1 MATRLVRGLG
11 CAALLL
17 GLSLPAPAQTAP
29 RFRVQVTVHAD
40 SPEIVSQVTASAGRA
55 LRALGDVEVVDTLA
69 DYTLHFSVA
78 RVTVGGKLG
87 GYAVSMAV
95 TQWVDRYNCFLGT
108 QLQVVNLTRG
118 LRQATAAFVASFDA
132 NMLRDRRRAVISR
145 TR

>member
-1 MATRLVRGLG
+1 MATCLARGLG

-17 GLSLPAPAQTAP
+17 CLSLPATAQTPP

-40 SPEIVSQVTASAGRA
+40 ARETVDQVAEGAGRA

-78 RVTVGGKLG
+78 RVKVGGKVE

-95 TQWVDRYNCFLGT
+95 TQAVDRYNCFLGT
-108 QLQVVNLTRG
+108 QLQVVNLSRG
-118 LRQATAAFVASFDA
+118 LRQAAAAFVTSFDA
-132 NMLRDRRRAVISR
+132 NMLRDRRRVTVSR
-145 TR
+145 SR